1 MEKTRGFRDV
11 RLTARLHKIT
21 VALERSPGLS
31 FPKVFEKSGELE
43 AAYRFLGNP
52 QVRPEEI
59 LADHYGEVAQAAQSS
74 DLVLL
79 IHDTTDFTYASE
91 TPRAGL
97 GRKRSSGN
105 TFFAHTSL
113 VLSAEGR
120 RYPIGVAN
128 LETWVR
134 GDEPADEYGRWFR
147 CVQSGQQTLGT
158 ANVVHVMDREGD
170 SYTLLSQLVAA
181 QHRFVIRAA
190 HDRLISDE
198 GGARKLRELLL
209 NIECTVH
216 RDARVSK
223 RVDGVRSPKQKQIHP
238 SREARLAKL
247 EISAISTNIP
257 SPKPHPREKK
267 RPGVERPSSLT
278 LNVVRVSEPSPPENE
293 TPIEWLLLTTE
304 SIDTPENVA
313 RIVDYYRARWTIEE
327 YHKVLKTGCA
337 MERRQL
343 SDYEGLRNA
352 LAVFMPIACRALA
365 LRCEARDFPD
375 AACTIV
381 LESDEIEV
389 LRVLRPKHQFSPNPT
404 NRELLLAVAS
414 LGGHIKWNGEP
425 GWSSISHG
433 MQKLLTTVVGWRLAK
448 LQYSR
453 DQS

>member
-1 MEKTRGFRDV
+1 M
-11 RLTARLHKIT
+11 
-21 VALERSPGLS
+21 
-31 FPKVFEKSGELE
+31 FEKPSDLE
-43 AAYRFLGNP
+43 AAYRFFSNT
-52 QVRPEEI
+52 QVRPEAI
-59 LADHYGEVAQAAQSS
+59 LAEHFNAVAEAAQSS
-74 DLVLL
+74 DVVLL
-79 IHDTTDFTYASE
+79 VHDTTDFTYASE

-97 GRKRSSGN
+97 GRKRFSGN

-113 VLSAEGR
+113 VLSADGR
-120 RYPIGVAN
+120 RFPIGVAN

-134 GDEPADEYGRWFR
+134 GDEPIDEYSRWFR
-147 CVQSGQQTLGT
+147 GVQLGQQVLGAT
-158 ANVVHVMDREGD
+158 NVVHVIDREGD
-170 SYTLLSQLVAA
+170 SYTLLTQLVSAN
-181 QHRFVIRAA
+181 HRFVIRAA

-198 GGARKLRELLL
+198 SGARKLRELMSR
-209 NIECTVH
+209 IECLVH

-223 RVDGVRSPKQKQIHP
+223 RVDGVRSPRQKKIHP
-238 SREARLAKL
+238 SRDARLARL
-247 EISAISTNIP
+247 EIAATSTTIP
-257 SPKPHPREKK
+257 CPKPHPREKK
-267 RPGVERPSSLT
+267 RPNVERADSLT
-278 LNVVRVSEPSPPENE
+278 LNVVRVWEPCPPANE

-304 SIDTPENVA
+304 PIDTAEDVA

-343 SDYEGLRNA
+343 SDYEGLCNA
-352 LAVFMPIACRALA
+352 LAVFVPIACRALA
-365 LRCEARDFPD
+365 LRTAARDFPD
-375 AACTIV
+375 APSTVV

-389 LRVLRPKHQFSPNPT
+389 LRVLRPKHQFSPVPT

-425 GWSSISHG
+425 GWSTISHG